1 MANCQGCGFTHYD
14 GGTEH
19 VGLGPSGTGQVAGT
33 DLCRFCAEICRKA
46 KWSPYVLERLG
57 AYLLAAKSGVVTT
70 GSPVPN
76 PALTPSPNGSP
87 VNGQERQSQVPGSSV
102 SDGNQY
108 TE

>member
-1 MANCQGCGFTHYD
+1 MANCQGCGFQHYD

-57 AYLLAAKSGVVTT
+57 AYLLA
-70 GSPVPN
+70 
-76 PALTPSPNGSP
+76 LTPSPNGSP